1 MKTSL
6 SLLLVLGTLLA
17 GCVTKSDDDDDGGD
31 GADDQVGDDTAG
43 DDTAGDD
50 TAGDDTP
57 GDDSPGDDGTPSGAA
72 PAEGTW
78 RYDQITPTSNTCGS
92 QLPVTPSGDYAIVG
106 VTGAGFMVVD
116 GDGTFNCSLD
126 DGSFDCPE
134 RAHETM
140 DLRPTYDAVVTID
153 AQAQGA
159 FSSSTRA
166 SGTQTATA
174 TCVGSDCAAVAASVG
189 ASLPC
194 SAAVGFTTSKR

>member
-1 MKTSL
+1 MKKSL
-6 SLLLVLGTLLA
+6 SLLVVLTTLLG
-17 GCVTKSDDDDDGGD
+17 GCLVSASDDDDDGGD
-31 GADDQVGDDTAG
+31 RTDDQVGDDS
-43 DDTAGDD
+43 
-50 TAGDDTP
+50 AGDDTP
-57 GDDSPGDDGTPSGAA
+57 TDDGDDGGPSGSA

-106 VTGAGFMVVD
+106 VTGVGFTVVED
-116 GDGTFNCSLD
+116 GGTFDCTLAN
-126 DGSFDCPE
+126 GRFDCPD

-140 DLRPTYDAVVTID
+140 DLNPTYDAVVTIV

-159 FSSSTRA
+159 FSSSTSA

-174 TCVGSDCAAVAASVG
+174 TCVGADCAAVAAAVG

-194 SAAVGFTTSKR
+194 SAAIGFTTSRR